1 MPLKTAVVLVAAL
14 AAQNSTP
21 PVPENPIPT
30 IEGRWTGFYD
40 GYEAEVK
47 NGVITLT
54 KSDPK
59 KHAYL
64 TPGTVLAR
72 LSNNGEA
79 DGSIYRFTQSSCLQH
94 SEAAPTERTYAPC
107 LASASLTRH
116 GNGYTLQVVRFQF
129 FRSSE

>member
-1 MPLKTAVVLVAAL
+1 MPLNTALILVAAL
-14 AAQNSTP
+14 AAQNATP
-21 PVPENPIPT
+21 SVPENPIPI

-40 GYEAEVK
+40 GYEADVK
-47 NGVITLT
+47 NGVVTLV

-64 TPGTVLAR
+64 APGTILAR
-72 LSNNGEA
+72 LSTNGEA

-94 SEAAPTERTYAPC
+94 SAAAPAERSYAPC

-116 GNGYTLQVVRFQF
+116 GNGYTLQVARFQF